1 LRFERARVFK
11 ADPDIARVIASWGAL
26 PDALKSAILAIV
38 ASVKPADVKRG

>member
-1 LRFERARVFK
+1 VVINPSDLG
-11 ADPDIARVIASWGAL
+11 RVIGAWGAL